1 MDRSKVTFLFGFSI
15 LFGLYLTSLY
25 SYLLFH
31 SLAEI
36 FSIIIACGI
45 FMIAWN
51 SRRFLDN
58 HYLLFIGIAYL
69 FVGGLD
75 LVHTLAYKGM
85 GVFSGYDANLPTQL
99 WIAARYLQ
107 SISLLLA
114 PLWIGRKLKINPML
128 LAYGVVVALLLLA
141 IFPWQIFPDCFMEGR
156 GLTPFKKISEYIISL
171 ILMTAIVLLIQRRKE
186 FDPIVFRLLSGA
198 ILTTIAAEVAFT
210 FYESVYGLPNLV
222 GHLFKVVSFYLI
234 YKALIETGLVRPYD
248 LLFRNLKKSEE
259 ALRFSES
266 KFSKAFRSSPSPI
279 TISSLAEGRYIEVN
293 DSFLQLMG
301 YSREEVIGHT
311 TLDLNIWNQPEDR
324 AKMREILQE
333 QRAIRDLECAFRT
346 KSGEVRIA
354 LLAAEIIEVNGEPH
368 ILVVTNDITER
379 KKMEEDLRRTRDEL
393 EIRVRQRTAELA
405 EINEALQMKIVER
418 KEIENRIRA
427 TNDLLNLFPKKSSR
441 KEYLDAVVDLL
452 RSWSQCRCLGIRILL
467 EKGQIPYESYVG
479 FSQEFWESENWL
491 SVKNDQCVCIRII
504 SGNPDPQDAP
514 FVTPAG
520 SFRCGNMVQLMATL
534 SAEDRLRFRCICP
547 QSGFRSVAVIPLRY
561 REKVLGAIHLADERE
576 GNIPLRVV
584 EFIESVSSLIGEA
597 VHRFNLEDNLRES
610 ESRLHHLSSQLLT
623 AQENERRRI
632 ARELHDSIGQSLAAT
647 KFILEK
653 KLSQLS
659 KGSPPPGVTLE
670 DVIPMIQNA
679 IEESRR
685 ISMDLWPSVLDDLG
699 ILSAISWFCRQ
710 FGMVYSSISIEK
722 QLDIREDEVPVPLK
736 VVIYRVLQ
744 ETLNNIAKHSQA
756 DRVYISLW
764 KQDGKIELTIEDNG
778 IGFDPETSRK
788 GLGLV
793 SMKERVEFSGGMLA
807 IESDLGSGT
816 TIRATWTIS

>member
-1 MDRSKVTFLFGFSI
+1 MAFPIWSDTFSR
-15 LFGLYLTSLY
+15 LYL
-25 SYLLFH
+25 F
-31 SLAEI
+31 
-36 FSIIIACGI
+36 
-45 FMIAWN
+45 
-51 SRRFLDN
+51 
-58 HYLLFIGIAYL
+58 
-69 FVGGLD
+69 
-75 LVHTLAYKGM
+75 
-85 GVFSGYDANLPTQL
+85 
-99 WIAARYLQ
+99 
-107 SISLLLA
+107 
-114 PLWIGRKLKINPML
+114 
-128 LAYGVVVALLLLA
+128 
-141 IFPWQIFPDCFMEGR
+141 
-156 GLTPFKKISEYIISL
+156 
-171 ILMTAIVLLIQRRKE
+171 
-186 FDPIVFRLLSGA
+186 
-198 ILTTIAAEVAFT
+198 
-210 FYESVYGLPNLV
+210 
-222 GHLFKVVSFYLI
+222 
-234 YKALIETGLVRPYD
+234 
-248 LLFRNLKKSEE
+248 
-259 ALRFSES
+259 
-266 KFSKAFRSSPSPI
+266 
-279 TISSLAEGRYIEVN
+279 ISSLAEGRYIEVN

-346 KSGEVRIA
+346 KSGEVRVA

-441 KEYLDAVVDLL
+441 KEYLDAVIDLL
-452 RSWSQCRCLGIRILL
+452 RSWSQCRCVGIRILL
-467 EKGQIPYESYVG
+467 KKGQIPYESYVG

-491 SVKNDQCVCIRII
+491 SVNNDQCVCIRII

-520 SFRCGNMVQLMATL
+520 SFRCGNMVQFMATL

-561 REKVLGAIHLADERE
+561 GKKVLGAIHLADERE

-584 EFIESVSSLIGEA
+584 EFIESMSSLIGEA
-597 VHRFNLEDNLRES
+597 VHRFNLEDDLRES
-610 ESRLHHLSSQLLT
+610 ENRLHHLSSQLLV

-659 KGSPPPGVTLE
+659 KGSPPSGVTLE

-756 DRVYISLW
+756 EQVYISLW

>member
-1 MDRSKVTFLFGFSI
+1 MNRSKVTFLFGFSI

-128 LAYGVVVALLLLA
+128 LAYGAVIALLLLA
-141 IFPWQIFPDCFMEGR
+141 LFPWQIFPDCFMEGR
-156 GLTPFKKISEYIISL
+156 GLTPFKKISEYILSL
-171 ILMTAIVLLIQRRKE
+171 ILMTAIVLLVQRRKE
-186 FDPIVFRLLSGA
+186 FDDIVFQLLNWS
-198 ILTTIAAEVAFT
+198 ILTTIAAELAFT
-210 FYESVYGLPNLV
+210 FYVSVYGLSNLV

-266 KFSKAFRSSPSPI
+266 KFSKAFRSSPSPV

-293 DSFLQLMG
+293 DIFLQLMG

-311 TLDLNIWNQPEDR
+311 VIDLNIWNQPEDR
-324 AKMREILQE
+324 AKVREILQE

-418 KEIENRIRA
+418 KEIENRLKA

-452 RSWSQCRCLGIRILL
+452 RTWSQCRCVGIRILL

-491 SVKNDQCVCIRII
+491 SINNDHCVCIRII
-504 SGNPDPQDAP
+504 SGNPEPQDAP
-514 FVTPAG
+514 FMTPAG
-520 SFRCGNMVQLMATL
+520 SFRCDNMDQFMATL

-547 QSGFRSVAVIPLRY
+547 QIGFRSVAVIPLRY
-561 REKVLGAIHLADERE
+561 GKKVLGAIHLADARE
-576 GNIPLRVV
+576 GNISLRSV
-584 EFIESVSSLIGEA
+584 EFIESMSSLTGEA
-597 VHRFNLEDNLRES
+597 VHRFNLEDDLRES
-610 ESRLHHLSSQLLT
+610 ENRLHHLSSQLVAT
-623 AQENERRRI
+623 QENERRRI

-653 KLSQLS
+653 KLSQFD
-659 KGSPPPGVTLE
+659 KGMAPPGVALE

-710 FGMVYSSISIEK
+710 FEIVYSSISIEK
-722 QLDIREDEVPVPLK
+722 QLDMQEDEVPVPLK

-778 IGFDPETSRK
+778 IGFDLETSRK

-793 SMKERVEFSGGMLA
+793 SMKERIEFSGGSLA
-807 IESDLGSGT
+807 VESDLKLGT
-816 TIRATWTIS
+816 TIRATWPIS